1 MTQQEDDASSI
12 TTAKLKKKKKNHIC
26 EMRHNQD
33 FKIYKQYHTS
43 RCAIWLYIGTAVI
56 TACQYTAI
64 SHVYVYDIVFIQQ
77 CVIT

>member
-12 TTAKLKKKKKNHIC
+12 TTAKLKKKKNHIC

-43 RCAIWLYIGTAVI
+43 RCEIWLYINHAN
-56 TACQYTAI
+56 
-64 SHVYVYDIVFIQQ
+64 IQPYLTSM
-77 CVIT
+77 CMILCLYNSL